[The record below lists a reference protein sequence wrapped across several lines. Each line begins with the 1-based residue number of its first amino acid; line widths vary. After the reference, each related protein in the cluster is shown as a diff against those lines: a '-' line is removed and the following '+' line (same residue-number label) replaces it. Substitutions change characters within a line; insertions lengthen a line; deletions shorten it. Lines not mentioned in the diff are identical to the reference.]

1 MAFFKEGF
9 SKIIHAV
16 KRDPSQAVPYDG
28 RLSADCFQMHDGML
42 LGISNLVPRT
52 LAYLPGAGLI
62 GFCTAAGHVK
72 LVSDEHEMT
81 LTNPAAP
88 LQPEFL
94 SFPRPGLI
102 LLVGVA
108 TSPANRAT
116 AAQSSS
122 SVGPFKSASWMA
134 QWWELSGG
142 GHQPPQSAWLR
153 FGVTC
158 TAAAEDA
165 CLVFLGTD
173 EGDVRVFDAGE
184 RPHVGSYCISFA
196 SLHNHKKPQ
205 NLACPITAVA
215 VVPQSAP
222 ELLVATGDGTLVLWS
237 FDKHRVCRTYDCS
250 SPVVS
255 LAWCPSGSHFLAASR
270 SDMSIYCR
278 SSSSV
283 LVRVVLPGGIS
294 QHANILQWVVGDLSA
309 IPHDKLSKH
318 LGQVLLLRTI
328 PNAALL
334 RVSGESWSHVEP
346 IMADVTSAVL
356 CRGNPDDQLCGCP
369 NLPAAPAQVESTGE
383 ETARQDALNQC
394 VLAVRKT
401 PTGASAVSVLG
412 AGASRIWPASW
423 GSLQMSNVSCVQL
436 LPRRVLQL
444 QSAAEASIVETS
456 PKASQAES
464 GAGEPRVQWAVRDGT
479 LRDLVET
486 SGGEGFSSSD
496 GWFILTG
503 CDSGS
508 DTGHAEGD
516 TLRWKLPSDVQ
527 LVECEASFSLD
538 AKVLITI
545 WDDAGTEN
553 MLQLDVPEQLAS
565 SGAMQHDVE
574 LAPGAELCLQFQ
586 PDADIAGFSVAVDG
600 CSLPWRVQ
608 RPQAMLWRC
617 QQGELRIR
625 HMFAC
630 ISPTDCMQ
638 DPTAFSTEEPCVQ
651 FSPTQLVEM
660 MFAHH
665 LAHFRSFV
673 HGTCFAPMCEAF
685 VESWALLA
693 GGCQGLLCSGHKDG
707 CIRIWLRSHASVLL
721 LHVLSVQSLA
731 SLPWRPRFDPSTGLL
746 DPVLGLGHVGHFY
759 DGVDSCP
766 AFPVGEATSGPGVAV
781 TAVSLD
787 LAAGAVVAG
796 CSSGEVVLFMWQK
809 EAQRPSPAEAA
820 QWKVQSLLL
829 AAQECGTGGSGPG
842 AHPPEPPELPAG
854 FVCSMRLR
862 QHEACVK
869 QLQIISDGRS
879 FQILS
884 VDAASRF
891 CVVDCSSGQ
900 LLFSQSL
907 ASLSTEVSQ
916 PKVPQPPVETLDA
929 VVPSNCIL
937 QVTRSSPAHAAVPA
951 MDVNKLKL
959 DLLAKD
965 AASNSMQ
972 PTPQAYLL
980 AFSSGELR
988 QVAGPSNDLKLLDN
1002 RIRETRLPQLAGG
1015 SFLGCFLNSE
1025 FLLTIQSSGLNV
1037 FKREGEKLHSA
1048 GQSIKFN
1055 TRAMEA
1061 GVVDFDGELCIYAIL
1076 RSGQLDI
1083 LALPSLHS
1091 IVSLPVGACAAQALK
1106 GQADATD
1113 GDQVGCFSAGSGVCS
1128 DGYMVLHYAGALWIG
1143 GASEARECRA
1153 LEASAKAARSAYLV
1167 QKLHGLP
1174 AAPDA
1179 PERGTKPSGILG
1191 TLFGRTQKTMRD
1203 CLLPAE
1209 PLPAEVDGNLLD
1221 QGRGLAPAW
1230 QSQGRSQPQRAP
1242 QTQTTRRAA
1251 ADVRE
1256 ALAGATATAVERGDK
1271 ISSLADSSR
1280 RLADNADQ
1288 FLDLAKQLNAQ
1299 QNRWF

>member
-1 MAFFKEGF
+1 MAFLKEGF

-16 KRDPSQAVPYDG
+16 KGDASQSVPYDG
-28 RLSADCFQMHDGML
+28 RLSADCFKMHEGIL
-42 LGISNLVPRT
+42 LGIENLVPRT

-81 LTNPAAP
+81 LTNQAAP
-88 LQPEFL
+88 FQPEFL
-94 SFPRPGLI
+94 CFPRAGLI

-108 TSPANRAT
+108 TSPQNPAT
-116 AAQSSS
+116 APQSSS
-122 SVGPFKSASWMA
+122 SVGPPKSASWMA

-142 GHQPPQSAWLR
+142 GPHLPQSAWLR

-158 TAAAEDA
+158 TATAEDA

-205 NLACPITAVA
+205 SLACPITAVA

-270 SDMSIYCR
+270 SDMSIFCR
-278 SSSSV
+278 SSSSA
-283 LVRVVLPGGIS
+283 LVRVALPGGIS
-294 QHANILQWVVGDLSA
+294 QLANILQWVVGDLSA
-309 IPHDKLSKH
+309 IPHDKLPKH

-356 CRGNPDDQLCGCP
+356 CHGNPDGQLCGCP
-369 NLPAAPAQVESTGE
+369 NLPAAALAQVGSTGE
-383 ETARQDALNQC
+383 ETARQDTLNQC
-394 VLAVRKT
+394 VLAVRRT
-401 PTGASAVSVLG
+401 QTGASAVSVLG
-412 AGASRIWPASW
+412 SGATRVWPASW
-423 GSLQMSNVSCVQL
+423 GSLQLFNVSCIQL
-436 LPRRVLQL
+436 LPKQALQL
-444 QSAAEASIVETS
+444 QDAAEASEASLLETC
-456 PKASQAES
+456 PKASQAENS
-464 GAGEPRVQWAVRDGT
+464 AGEPRVQWAVRDGT
-479 LRDLVET
+479 LQDSVGT
-486 SGGEGFSSSD
+486 SCSEGFSSTD

-503 CDSGS
+503 CDGVS
-508 DTGHAEGD
+508 DAGHAVGD
-516 TLRWKLPSDVQ
+516 TLDWKLPSDVQ

-553 MLQLDVPEQLAS
+553 TLQLDVPEQLAS
-565 SGAMQHDVE
+565 WGTMQHDVE

-586 PDADIAGFSVAVDG
+586 ADADCAGFSVAVDA
-600 CSLPWRVQ
+600 CSLPCRVQ

-617 QQGELRIR
+617 QQGELRLR
-625 HMFAC
+625 HMFAR
-630 ISPTDCMQ
+630 ISSTDCLE
-638 DPTAFSTEEPCVQ
+638 DPTVFSTEEPCKQ
-651 FSPTQLVEM
+651 LSPTQLVEM

-665 LAHFRSFV
+665 VAHFRSFV
-673 HGTCFAPMCEAF
+673 QGTFLSPNCEAF
-685 VESWALLA
+685 VGSWALLA

-707 CIRIWLRSHASVLL
+707 CIRIWLRSHSSVLL
-721 LHVLSVQSLA
+721 LHVLSVQSRA
-731 SLPWRPRFDPSTGLL
+731 SLPWRPRFDPSSGLL
-746 DPVLGLGHVGHFY
+746 EPGPGSGDRQIY

-766 AFPVGEATSGPGVAV
+766 PFPVEASGQNVAI
-781 TAVSLD
+781 TAVSLE

-796 CSSGEVVLFMWQK
+796 CSSGEVVLFMWQN
-809 EAQRPSPAEAA
+809 EAQKPSPAETAE
-820 QWKVQSLLL
+820 WKVQSLLL
-829 AAQECGTGGSGPG
+829 AAQECGTGGSG
-842 AHPPEPPELPAG
+842 AQVPEPPELPAG

-869 QLQIISDGRS
+869 QLQIISEGRS

-884 VDAASRF
+884 VDATSRF

-907 ASLSTEVSQ
+907 ASLSSEVSQ
-916 PKVPQPPVETLDA
+916 PKVPQPPAETLDA
-929 VVPSNCIL
+929 VVTSNCIL
-937 QVTRSSPAHAAVPA
+937 QVSRSSPAHAAVPA
-951 MDVNKLKL
+951 MDANQLKMN
-959 DLLAKD
+959 LLAKD
-965 AASNSMQ
+965 ATEPA
-972 PTPQAYLL
+972 PKAYLL

-1015 SFLGCFLNSE
+1015 SFLGCFLNSD
-1025 FLLTIQSSGLNV
+1025 FLLTIQSFGLNV
-1037 FKREGEKLHSA
+1037 FKREGDNLHSA
-1048 GQSIKFN
+1048 GQSIKFS

-1061 GVVDFDGELCIYAIL
+1061 GVVDFDGELCLYAIL

-1091 IVSLPVGACAAQALK
+1091 IASLPVGACAAQALK

-1113 GDQVGCFSAGSGVCS
+1113 GDQVGFFPGGSGICS
-1128 DGYMVLHYAGALWIG
+1128 DGYMALHYDGALWIG

-1153 LEASAKAARSAYLV
+1153 LEASAKAASSAYLM

-1174 AAPDA
+1174 ASDA
-1179 PERGTKPSGILG
+1179 PERGPKPVGILG

-1230 QSQGRSQPQRAP
+1230 QSQGRAQSHSAP
-1242 QTQTTRRAA
+1242 QTQTTRHAA
-1251 ADVRE
+1251 ANVRE
-1256 ALAGATATAVERGDK
+1256 ALAGATANAVERGDK

>member
-16 KRDPSQAVPYDG
+16 KGDASQSVPYDG
-28 RLSADCFQMHDGML
+28 RLSADCFKLHEGML
-42 LGISNLVPRT
+42 LGIENLVPRT

-62 GFCTAAGHVK
+62 GFCTSAGHVK

-88 LQPEFL
+88 FQPEFL
-94 SFPRPGLI
+94 SFPRAGLI

-108 TSPANRAT
+108 TSHHNRAT
-116 AAQSSS
+116 APQSSS
-122 SVGPFKSASWMA
+122 SVGPPESASWMA
-134 QWWELSGG
+134 QWWELGG
-142 GHQPPQSAWLR
+142 GGLQIPQSAWLR

-158 TAAAEDA
+158 TATAEDA

-205 NLACPITAVA
+205 SLACPITAVA

-250 SPVVS
+250 SPAVS

-270 SDMSIYCR
+270 RDMSIFCR

-283 LVRVVLPGGIS
+283 LVRVALPGGIS
-294 QHANILQWVVGDLSA
+294 QHASILQWGVGDLSA
-309 IPHDKLSKH
+309 IPHDKLPKH

-334 RVSGESWSHVEP
+334 RLSGESWSQVEP
-346 IMADVTSAVL
+346 ILADVTSAVL
-356 CRGNPDDQLCGCP
+356 CQGRTAAGQLCGCP
-369 NLPAAPAQVESTGE
+369 NGLPAAPTLDSEVDVTGE
-383 ETARQDALNQC
+383 DSLKQC
-394 VLAVRKT
+394 VLAVRST
-401 PTGASAVSVLG
+401 QTGASEVSVLG
-412 AGASRIWPASW
+412 AGATRIWPASW
-423 GSLQMSNVSCVQL
+423 GSLQLSNVSCIQL
-436 LPRRVLQL
+436 LPKQVLQL
-444 QSAAEASIVETS
+444 QNAAEASLLETC
-456 PKASQAES
+456 PTAAQAES
-464 GAGEPRVQWAVRDGT
+464 SVGEPRVQWAVRDGT
-479 LRDLVET
+479 LQDLVGT
-486 SGGEGFSSSD
+486 SCGEGFSSTD

-503 CDSGS
+503 CDNVS
-508 DTGHAEGD
+508 DTGHAVGD
-516 TLRWKLPSDVQ
+516 TLRWTLPSDVQ

-553 MLQLDVPEQLAS
+553 TLQLDVQEQLAS
-565 SGAMQHDVE
+565 WGTLQHDVE
-574 LAPGAELCLQFQ
+574 LAPGAEHCLQFQ
-586 PDADIAGFSVAVDG
+586 PDDDCAGFSVAVDA

-625 HMFAC
+625 HMFAR
-630 ISPTDCMQ
+630 ISSTDCME
-638 DPTAFSTEEPCVQ
+638 DPTVFSTEAACKQ

-665 LAHFRSFV
+665 VAHFRSFV
-673 HGTCFAPMCEAF
+673 QGTFLSPNCEAF
-685 VESWALLA
+685 VGSWALLA

-746 DPVLGLGHVGHFY
+746 EPGPGSQNLGPSY

-766 AFPVGEATSGPGVAV
+766 PFPAGETSGPGVAV
-781 TAVSLD
+781 TAVSLE

-796 CSSGEVVLFMWQK
+796 CSSGEVVLFMWQN
-809 EAQRPSPAEAA
+809 EAQRPSPAETAE
-820 QWKVQSLLL
+820 WKVQSLLL
-829 AAQECGTGGSGPG
+829 AAQECGTGGSG
-842 AHPPEPPELPAG
+842 AQVPEPPELPAG
-854 FVCSMRLR
+854 FVCTMRLR

-869 QLQIISDGRS
+869 QLRIISDGRS

-884 VDAASRF
+884 VDATSRF

-907 ASLSTEVSQ
+907 ASLSSEVSQ

-929 VVPSNCIL
+929 VVTSNCIL
-937 QVTRSSPAHAAVPA
+937 QVSRSSPAHAAVPA
-951 MDVNKLKL
+951 MDVNQLKM

-965 AASNSMQ
+965 AMSNSMQ
-972 PTPQAYLL
+972 PTPKAYLL

-988 QVAGPSNDLKLLDN
+988 QVAGPPNDLKLLDN

-1015 SFLGCFLNSE
+1015 SFLGCFLNSK
-1025 FLLTIQSSGLNV
+1025 FLLTIQSFGLNI
-1037 FKREGEKLHSA
+1037 FKREGDKLHSA
-1048 GQSIKFN
+1048 GQSIKFS

-1061 GVVDFDGELCIYAIL
+1061 GVVDFDGELCLYAIL

-1091 IVSLPVGACAAQALK
+1091 IVSLPVGACAARALK
-1106 GQADATD
+1106 GQGDATD
-1113 GDQVGCFSAGSGVCS
+1113 GDQVGFFSGGSGICS
-1128 DGYMVLHYAGALWIG
+1128 DGYMALHYAGALWIG

-1153 LEASAKAARSAYLV
+1153 LEASAKAASSAYLV

-1174 AAPDA
+1174 AASDA
-1179 PERGTKPSGILG
+1179 PERGPKPVGILG

-1230 QSQGRSQPQRAP
+1230 QSQGRSQSQSAP
-1242 QTQTTRRAA
+1242 QTQTTRNAA
-1251 ADVRE
+1251 ANVRE
-1256 ALAGATATAVERGDK
+1256 ALAGATANAVERGDK

-1288 FLDLAKQLNAQ
+1288 FLDLAKQLNAK